1 MVLKNVVV
9 NWAFIAE
16 PDDEGLYR
24 IQFEISKRSED
35 YALLIAEMQK
45 CMTSA
50 GKSKGDITWWAGF
63 KDHESNPDIALF
75 NAKTRDEY
83 KDKRT
88 GETRKRA
95 LPVFDVFAKQYA
107 QGEAPRVANGA
118 ICNVEVSPYF
128 ANFHNKFG
136 IMLGLRSVQ
145 LMQFEIYSQNPYSD
159 ESKNRAPKP
168 ETEPTISQN
177 SAPQFVDADDD
188 SDNIPF

>member
-16 PDDEGLYR
+16 PDEEGLYR
-24 IQFEISKRSED
+24 IQFEISKKSED

-45 CMTSA
+45 CMTNA
-50 GKSKGDITWWAGF
+50 GKSKGDITWFAGF

-95 LPVFDVFAKQYA
+95 LPVFDVFAKQYG
-107 QGEAPRVANGA
+107 QGQVPRVANGA

-128 ANFHNKFG
+128 ASFHNKFG

-159 ESKNRAPKP
+159 ESKNRSSQD
-168 ETEPTISQN
+168 ESEITISQKN
-177 SAPQFVDADDD
+177 AQSFVDSD

>member
-24 IQFEISKRSED
+24 IQFEISKKSED

-50 GKSKGDITWWAGF
+50 GKSKGEITWWAGF

-88 GETRKRA
+88 GETKKRT
-95 LPVFDVFAKQYA
+95 LPVFDVFAKQYP
-107 QGEAPRVANGA
+107 QGEVPRIANGA
-118 ICNVEVSPYF
+118 ICNVELSPYF
-128 ANFHNKFG
+128 ASFHNKFG
-136 IMLGLRSVQ
+136 IMLGLKSVQ

-159 ESKNRAPKP
+159 ESKNRSPQA
-168 ETEPTISQN
+168 ESEITISQKN
-177 SAPQFVDADDD
+177 VQSFVDSD

>member
-16 PDDEGLYR
+16 PDEEGLYR
-24 IQFEISKRSED
+24 IQFEISKKSED

-45 CMTSA
+45 CMATA
-50 GKSKGDITWWAGF
+50 GKSKSDITWWAGF
-63 KDHESNPDIALF
+63 RDHESNPDIALF

-95 LPVFDVFAKQYA
+95 LPVFDVFAKQYG
-107 QGEAPRVANGA
+107 QDQVPKVANGA

-128 ANFHNKFG
+128 ASFHNKFG

-159 ESKNRAPKP
+159 ESKNRSSQA
-168 ETEPTISQN
+168 ESEITISQKN
-177 SAPQFVDADDD
+177 AQSFVDSD